1 MVFFKINY
9 FRKKELTRAPFGLG
23 TVPTYGLYDVV
34 AKAYT
39 QVLQVFDEVG
49 SPTTELMVTRGCPCD
64 GDHRLSPR
72 GYHRLSPCGYVHRM
86 VRHRLRQKALRS
98 FAAPRKWCKAKLL
111 RPRPQHGDQTPR
123 QCVVCQTFLP
133 RPGLEVR
140 EAASAEIWPQAEIV
154 CCPVTSSLSSSSD
167 IDQ

>member
-1 MVFFKINY
+1 MYHSLVHRLWCRWFVLNKLLSQRTN
-9 FRKKELTRAPFGLG
+9 RKKETRAPFGLG

-49 SPTTELMVTRGCPCD
+49 SPTTELMVTGCPCD
-64 GDHRLSPR
+64 GDHQLSPR

-86 VRHRLRQKALRS
+86 WLRHRLRQKALRS
-98 FAAPRKWCKAKLL
+98 FAAPRRCVTRWCNPKLL

-123 QCVVCQTFLP
+123 QCVVCQTF
-133 RPGLEVR
+133 
-140 EAASAEIWPQAEIV
+140 
-154 CCPVTSSLSSSSD
+154 TSSAWSGGPRGRKRRSRVA
-167 IDQ
+167 Q